1 MFGKRREKKAAVY
14 DHTGKV
20 PVIRASICT
29 GEQVAGFK
37 DRETGKFDDLMLI
50 RNDKDLQAFLKEYG
64 VEEKELQKEW

>member
-1 MFGKRREKKAAVY
+1 MFGKRREKKASAY

-29 GEQVAGFK
+29 GERVAGFK

-50 RNDKDLQAFLKEYG
+50 RNDQDLQAFLKEYG